1 MKIIHMGTTKL
12 IQGKH
17 DTVFVQRLSNLTG
30 KLNTMNIS
38 GATIEAIELWLKGED
53 PRLLQD
59 AFPLLSAEER
69 EFLKTGITPEEWAKH
84 LPPIK
89 KDE

>member
-1 MKIIHMGTTKL
+1 MKIVHMGTTKL

-17 DTVFVQRLSNLTG
+17 DTVFVRRLSDITHTMNM
-30 KLNTMNIS
+30 MNIS
-38 GATIEAIELWLKGED
+38 GTTIEAIELWMRGED

-59 AFPLLSAEER
+59 AFPLLTDEER

-89 KDE
+89 ETK

>member
-1 MKIIHMGTTKL
+1 MKIVHMGTTKL

-17 DTVFVQRLSNLTG
+17 DTVFVQRTSNITG
-30 KLNTMNIS
+30 KLNMMNIS
-38 GATIEAIELWLKGED
+38 GATIESLELYLSGED
-53 PRLLQD
+53 SRMVQD

-89 KDE
+89 ETK